1 MRRDLAPYRAEQL
14 RTGDRAAALID
25 WGDPA
30 DQAPVAE
37 FAAACEDAGGWMTA
51 KYDAD
56 NPKALRELVGGGT
69 KLLPFSQ
76 AIMDASFAAAD
87 QVYAETTAKNAEFKK
102 VYDSMVAFR
111 KEEVL
116 WFRVVENTFDN
127 YMARQS
133 AAGKV

>member
-1 MRRDLAPYRAEQL
+1 VGGQRD
-14 RTGDRAAALID
+14 AAHL
-25 WGDPA
+25 
-30 DQAPVAE
+30 
-37 FAAACEDAGGWMTA
+37 
-51 KYDAD
+51 AD
-56 NPKALRELVGGGT
+56 NPKALRELVAGGT

-76 AIMDASFAAAD
+76 AIMDASFAAAN

-102 VYDSMVAFR
+102 VYYSMAAFR

-133 AAGKV
+133 AANRL